1 MNNSRPMHLITQVK
15 LTNDLKDINNQN
27 SLKEKSIIG

>member
-1 MNNSRPMHLITQVK
+1 MDNFMSTHLITQVK

-27 SLKEKSIIG
+27 SFKEE